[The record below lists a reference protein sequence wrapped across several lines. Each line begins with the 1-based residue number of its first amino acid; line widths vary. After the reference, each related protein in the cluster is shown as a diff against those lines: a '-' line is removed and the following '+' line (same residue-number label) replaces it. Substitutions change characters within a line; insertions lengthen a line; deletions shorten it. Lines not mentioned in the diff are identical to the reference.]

1 MAVSARIAVRVRSAF
16 GLALGVLIGSVLI
29 PIAALVVV
37 LSRLYGR
44 NFGQRFLLSSDR
56 TVAPSE
62 PVYSPKDET
71 NRRHAWPG
79 PA

>member
-1 MAVSARIAVRVRSAF
+1 MAVSAKIAVRVRSAF
-16 GLALGVLIGSVLI
+16 GLALGVLIGSVLL
-29 PIAALVVV
+29 PIATLVLV

-44 NFGQRFLLSSDR
+44 NFGQRFLLSSDS

-62 PVYSPKDET
+62 PVYSPRDQT

-79 PA
+79 QA